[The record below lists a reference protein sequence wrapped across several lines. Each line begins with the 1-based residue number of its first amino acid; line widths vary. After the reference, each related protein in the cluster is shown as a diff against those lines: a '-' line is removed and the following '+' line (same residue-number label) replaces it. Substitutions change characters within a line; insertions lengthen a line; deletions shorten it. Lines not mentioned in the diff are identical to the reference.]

1 METTEKA
8 IETPETKTVEETKE
22 IPVAE
27 GISLGNWSL
36 LPPRLRCEDSPYDFD
51 ISVEVKTEE
60 VAAAESKGVPK
71 NPELAEKYAAAAKA
85 CAEKAAEKPAE
96 EPKTES
102 TENSSEH
109 KLETSWSFWYAL
121 RLWAGRPSMLA

>member
-22 IPVAE
+22 IPIAE

-60 VAAAESKGVPK
+60 VA
-71 NPELAEKYAAAAKA
+71 
-85 CAEKAAEKPAE
+85 AAEKPAE